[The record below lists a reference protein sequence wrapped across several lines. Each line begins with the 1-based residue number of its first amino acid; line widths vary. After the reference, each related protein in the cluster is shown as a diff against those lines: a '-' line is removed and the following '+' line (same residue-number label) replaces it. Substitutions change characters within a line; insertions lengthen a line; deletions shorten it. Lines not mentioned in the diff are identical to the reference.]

1 MRALFLII
9 IAHTAV
15 LLLLFLVLWGLIQ
28 VIHFLFPERPQIVYY
43 LEAASELGFLLLF
56 LIWTSISVISY
67 ALAEK
72 RKIYTT
78 SIEETTNR

>member
-9 IAHTAV
+9 IAHTTV